1 MNTDQFRKDFRDALF
16 CLINDKGWTYTK
28 TAERCGIEY
37 QSLKAYLSGRALPK
51 AENVRKL
58 CDGFHVDPYTFIFP
72 EWVRGRKEIDN
83 VDPDF

>member
-1 MNTDQFRKDFRDALF
+1 MNTEQFRKDFRDVLF
-16 CLINDKGWTYTK
+16 HLIQEKGWNYQV

-37 QSLKAYLSGRALPK
+37 QSLKAYLSCRAMPK

-58 CDGFHVDPYTFIFP
+58 CEGFHVPPSTFIFP
-72 EWVRGRKEIDN
+72 EWIRDKEDIDY

>member
-1 MNTDQFRKDFRDALF
+1 MTTDQFRKDFRDVLF
-16 CLINDKGWTYTK
+16 YLINEKGWTYTK

-37 QSLKAYLSGRALPK
+37 QSLKAYLSGRAMPK

-58 CDGFHVDPYTFIFP
+58 CDGFHTTPSTFIFP
-72 EWVRGRKEIDN
+72 EWIHEKEDIDN